1 MVGKNENTENN
12 ILVCIATPDDVTG
25 IQEVFYRTW
34 LTTYPNEE
42 AGITVDDIEDRY
54 KDRLN
59 EKNISKRKE
68 QIINPLD
75 GQTLFVAKDDERV
88 VGLCRVVKKVDRNQL
103 LAIYVLPEY
112 QARGIGS
119 KLWEEYKKIF
129 DSSKDTYVE
138 VATYN
143 SNAIAFYKK
152 LGFVETGRRFTDEK
166 TRMKSG
172 SIIPEMEMVIKV

>member
-1 MVGKNENTENN
+1 MVEKIENIENN
-12 ILVCIATPDDVTG
+12 ILVCIATPNDVVG

-34 LTTYPNEE
+34 LATYPNEE

-75 GQTLFVAKDDERV
+75 GQTLFVAKDGERV

-112 QARGIGS
+112 QSRGIGS
-119 KLWEEYKKIF
+119 KLWEECKKIF
-129 DSSKDTYVE
+129 DSSKD
-138 VATYN
+138 
-143 SNAIAFYKK
+143 
-152 LGFVETGRRFTDEK
+152 FTFL
-166 TRMKSG
+166 
-172 SIIPEMEMVIKV
+172 